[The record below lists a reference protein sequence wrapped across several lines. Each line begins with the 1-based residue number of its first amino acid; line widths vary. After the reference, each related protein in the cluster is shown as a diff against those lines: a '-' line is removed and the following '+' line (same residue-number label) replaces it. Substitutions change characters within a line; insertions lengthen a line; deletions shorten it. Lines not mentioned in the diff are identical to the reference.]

1 MNGHARPVDAAIEE
15 KWAEQLFF
23 NALPGFWGRVLKGPL
38 CSTNLCN
45 S

>member
-23 NALPGFWGRVLKGPL
+23 QRLTRFFWGRVLKGASVL
-38 CSTNLCN
+38 N
-45 S
+45 